1 MALVAVP
8 RLLHA
13 STAAVHRGRVGARYP
28 ALIVFVSAILQ
39 MHARAGNGGSGA
51 PCAGAV
57 AAAAAAGALPAATTL
72 PALLALGAA
81 SAVHAAAVQAGSAPS
96 PSRSSSGGGGG
107 GGGSGGGKPFLRCW
121 RWERLLPCM
130 LRRSR
135 REARLRPPSYKP
147 VAVPSADTALPEN
160 LLFYSHGKF
169 AHKKA
174 RFAAAKVLGSLEIY
188 PLAQA
193 SPPSP
198 PEAGTPEHEFNQRF
212 GGKVPLSCVAD
223 VLYRLHPDKS
233 RYIPV
238 HDYNNRVLRDALM
251 RLVKLLRDGGAKEI
265 IVDKRGFEAVVR
277 GNEQSLG
284 VEVPAAVPIAG
295 AVEAAHESRHERE
308 TRSDAQVSL
317 TVATPTAAPAFTED
331 HTGAWYLEGDGQRI
345 YEVAL
350 TNIANPGKT
359 RRLTLTFGLGQRAV
373 DTRSLLAS
381 AAKLIGVAAISD
393 ETQEHAASI
402 KFDVVFFSEE
412 EHQNTLRNREP
423 HQHLRR
429 NSEVAMSN
437 FASNRFALLPS
448 SNSSNAEFQATAI
461 AFGAALPSI
470 PETAV
475 AGRMSKIAAKV
486 KPVETSQMNWFRRLA
501 RFIWTCP
508 QTTTMDVPIV
518 FYGPGLQDRSD
529 SDTRSFNLVQRVIFT
544 ICAALDGNEYDF
556 RRMGRSNWSRILTG
570 SMSFDTM
577 LFQTS
582 FDTDIA
588 WRRERA
594 LAARI
599 EESDLARNNS
609 DSTAMDVPIVFYG
622 PGLQDCS
629 NRNGRSVN
637 LVQRVIFT
645 ICAALDGNE
654 YDFRRMGHSNWSRT
668 LTMSMSQSTVLFRT
682 SFDTETERRREGSEF
697 GAIEESDLA
706 RNNSDSTANFR
717 LLAAGQAVS
726 FDHDVGG
733 GAFPFGVP
741 ILVLDIEEVMRMM
754 TLAMECGDNV
764 SDELLD
770 YFDKMLLLMGDR
782 QSIREDVSG
791 HARLS
796 RHERLNGERFPPA
809 YVFLVGDFQPGET
822 PTGGEYPWK
831 LATKW
836 FTWLFSVEC
845 VELPLFFPP
854 TSASN
859 MIVKT
864 PGWDDKC
871 AHIIEKWTSALEVI
885 ASREFKVWHAL
896 HRLSMTLESMDVFL
910 TEAERLLHVEFERT
924 RAAATGNA
932 PTAPLSPRDRKR
944 QMFELAC
951 HMVNKAL

>member
-1 MALVAVP
+1 
-8 RLLHA
+8 
-13 STAAVHRGRVGARYP
+13 
-28 ALIVFVSAILQ
+28 
-39 MHARAGNGGSGA
+39 
-51 PCAGAV
+51 
-57 AAAAAAGALPAATTL
+57 
-72 PALLALGAA
+72 
-81 SAVHAAAVQAGSAPS
+81 
-96 PSRSSSGGGGG
+96 
-107 GGGSGGGKPFLRCW
+107 
-121 RWERLLPCM
+121 M

-486 KPVETSQMNWFRRLA
+486 KPVDTSQMNWFRRLA
-501 RFIWTCP
+501 RFIWSCP

-529 SDTRSFNLVQRVIFT
+529 SDTRSF
-544 ICAALDGNEYDF
+544 
-556 RRMGRSNWSRILTG
+556 
-570 SMSFDTM
+570 
-577 LFQTS
+577 
-582 FDTDIA
+582 
-588 WRRERA
+588 
-594 LAARI
+594 
-599 EESDLARNNS
+599 
-609 DSTAMDVPIVFYG
+609 
-622 PGLQDCS
+622 
-629 NRNGRSVN
+629 N